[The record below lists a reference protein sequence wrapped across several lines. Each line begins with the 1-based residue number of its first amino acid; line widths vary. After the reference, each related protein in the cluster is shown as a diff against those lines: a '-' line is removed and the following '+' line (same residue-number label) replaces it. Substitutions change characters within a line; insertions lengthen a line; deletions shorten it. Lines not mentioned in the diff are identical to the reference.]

1 MYSKFSHT
9 ITSPISSWWK
19 LSLYSINLTLF
30 QCQSPVIIGF
40 YKAFFNENRIYIC
53 TEFMDG
59 EENSFTIIWFEIN
72 YSFTFFFILKISY
85 PYSLLNLFVIIHKS
99 HFYLEEFYIKMF
111 NRKVFFLLKLHL
123 SYSIPS
129 WISQR
134 KLKHTTCIRLKI
146 IFQYDF
152 TLNSIFL

>member
-1 MYSKFSHT
+1 MYSKFSLT
-9 ITSPISSWWK
+9 ITSISSWWK
-19 LSLYSINLTLF
+19 LSLYSINLMLF

-99 HFYLEEFYIKMF
+99 HFYLEEFYIKIIE
-111 NRKVFFLLKLHL
+111 RSFFYWNYIYL
-123 SYSIPS
+123 IPS

-152 TLNSIFL
+152 TLNFIFL

>member
-19 LSLYSINLTLF
+19 LSLYSINLMLF

-85 PYSLLNLFVIIHKS
+85 PYLLLNLFVIIHKS
-99 HFYLEEFYIKMF
+99 HFYLEEFYIKIIE
-111 NRKVFFLLKLHL
+111 RSFFYWNYIYLTK
-123 SYSIPS
+123 YSI
-129 WISQR
+129 
-134 KLKHTTCIRLKI
+134 LN
-146 IFQYDF
+146 F
-152 TLNSIFL
+152 TKKYKTYYMY

>member
-9 ITSPISSWWK
+9 ITSPISSCWK
-19 LSLYSINLTLF
+19 LSLYSINLMLF

-59 EENSFTIIWFEIN
+59 EENSFTIIWFELN

-99 HFYLEEFYIKMF
+99 YFYLKEFYIKMF

-123 SYSIPS
+123 SYYILNFT
-129 WISQR
+129 
-134 KLKHTTCIRLKI
+134 KKI
-146 IFQYDF
+146 KTYYMY
-152 TLNSIFL
+152 

>member
-19 LSLYSINLTLF
+19 LSLYSINLMLF

-72 YSFTFFFILKISY
+72 YSFTFYIIFILKTSY

-111 NRKVFFLLKLHL
+111 DRKVFFLLKLHL
-123 SYSIPS
+123 SYSILNFT
-129 WISQR
+129 
-134 KLKHTTCIRLKI
+134 KKI
-146 IFQYDF
+146 KTYYMY
-152 TLNSIFL
+152 

>member
-19 LSLYSINLTLF
+19 LSLYSNNLMLF

-99 HFYLEEFYIKMF
+99 HFYLEEFYIKIIE
-111 NRKVFFLLKLHL
+111 RSFFYWNYIYLT
-123 SYSIPS
+123 SIPS

>member
-19 LSLYSINLTLF
+19 LSLYSINLMLF

-99 HFYLEEFYIKMF
+99 YFYLEEFYIKIIE
-111 NRKVFFLLKLHL
+111 RSFFYWNYIYL
-123 SYSIPS
+123 IPS

-152 TLNSIFL
+152 TLNFIFL